1 MAEDKNWRTVP
12 FLRVL
17 RPEPGETVEGAVL
30 ATYSTDLVVVAAALF
45 QFAPGFARRAV
56 GQAQATECVAGDRID
71 KSSSVTAKNK

>member
-1 MAEDKNWRTVP
+1 MPSRTLVIVAAS
-12 FLRVL
+12 F
-17 RPEPGETVEGAVL
+17 
-30 ATYSTDLVVVAAALF
+30 VVVAAALF